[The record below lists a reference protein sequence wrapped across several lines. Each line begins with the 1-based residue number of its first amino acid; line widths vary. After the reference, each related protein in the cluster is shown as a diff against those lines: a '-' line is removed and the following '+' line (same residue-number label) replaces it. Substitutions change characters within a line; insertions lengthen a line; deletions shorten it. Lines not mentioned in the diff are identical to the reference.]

1 MKKICFGN
9 GIKAQD
15 NKMCNLTVSIKGS
28 LKEVYRLPNDLKNI
42 SNCFNNCTNLS
53 VFNAN
58 IPNSVEN
65 MSNSFKSCK
74 NLFKN
79 ISIPSNCIN
88 MAYAFS
94 NVPANGTKFIPNKVT
109 NITGS
114 FENSKINEIVFEDRN
129 ADDLNNI
136 LNMASAFSNSSLESV
151 TLLDGLKI
159 GNAYRAFST
168 CPIERIRSDLNV
180 DNGCEMFKSS
190 NIKSVQNIKSNSANS
205 MFSSSLY
212 LNKVG
217 SIESNNFYYTFD
229 NCRSMKE
236 MGNIIGNLAFKHTF
250 RNCGVGDTGTDSYS
264 NVVYLKPYESRDQVY
279 LSFLD
284 EESTTDTPTDRNFL
298 YSHPLRTYSRGH
310 GLENE
315 LNFINAHATDG
326 TYISGYCNPDQFILD
341 DNGKKQYKGDTGET
355 IDLCIPSW
363 YRTDLLD
370 ASTITSFNA
379 SNAFKGNTFNSV
391 YLFGGNTS
399 NAFCNANINSLYV
412 YKGNITNAFCNSNIN
427 SLYINKNTI
436 NQNAFNS
443 ATIKNGILPDL
454 VSIQESAFYNAKID
468 DLKTQHIANVGNNA
482 FRDARG
488 NVFNTSDGKSRR
500 TYNVYNIYESAFQN
514 SKVIPDFY
522 YKFKN
527 IGDNAFRNCVFSQSV
542 SFVDDFNLGRNIFYN
557 ARMTYLYL
565 TKNNSTIADTA
576 FAGINY
582 LFEIQVKDLNVSHF
596 GGEFPTSLRSV
607 VFLHNTQ
614 DPASTNKL
622 SSVTSMFFPNG
633 ITNVQENQFRDLKNV
648 TTFRTTNIGN
658 IGKNAFANFG
668 SSQFT
673 TIKNY
678 YNSNEDIIIQGN
690 ISTDAFNNSSIK
702 RLSVGYDYCIE
713 NGSLTNCNSLEYLNC
728 NISKGMQLNYSNV
741 SKSTNQVATGSY
753 HIGRVFGAIMNS
765 PTSVG
770 PNDYFLWN
778 AYSNSYS
785 YYLNR
790 DKIPPTFKQANIY
803 SYWGEYSFKGLNT
816 LTDINYFSNISGDSR
831 SNMDS
836 CRINNIFQDCNSL
849 INITMIIAPSSRRFL
864 HIAPGIINASNS
876 ANYNISYCSPIERL
890 GTSPSNSVYGVIGNL
905 SYDVQ
910 IYNSAFNIA
919 EYYFLNSVSAYNYST
934 NVTILPKIQH
944 YDSSQP
950 EYYGRYLYL
959 QGHMFRGYTVK
970 TDKIALSSPAIWN
983 GALLHND
990 YTYYCPEDTI
1000 LNGASGT
1007 YNNCTLYID
1016 QVNTTSSNFAWF
1028 KDFTNSKIYFNGIDS
1043 TNFGKFNSNKGTGTQ
1058 MYQSTFNV
1066 PTLINNIK

>member
-151 TLLDGLKI
+151 TFVNDLKI

-205 MFSSSLY
+205 MFLSSLY
-212 LNKVG
+212 LKKVG
-217 SIESNNFYYTFD
+217 AIESNNFYYTFD

-236 MGNIIGNLAFKHTF
+236 MGNITGNLAFKHTF

-264 NVVYLKPYESRDQVY
+264 NVIYLKPYEASDKVY

-284 EESTTDTPTDRNFL
+284 EESSTDTPTDRNFL
-298 YSHPLRTYSRGH
+298 YSHPLRTYGRGH

-315 LNFINAHATDG
+315 LNFINAHSENG
-326 TYISGYCNPDQFILD
+326 TYVGGYCDPDQFIA
-341 DNGKKQYKGDTGET
+341 GQYKGDTGET
-355 IDLCIPSW
+355 IDLCIPKY
-363 YRTDLLD
+363 YRTNLLD
-370 ASTITSFNA
+370 LTTKQKFNV
-379 SNAFKGNTFNSV
+379 SNSFKGNTFNSV
-391 YLFGGNTS
+391 YLFG
-399 NAFCNANINSLYV
+399 A
-412 YKGNITNAFCNSNIN
+412 NITNAFCGT
-427 SLYINKNTI
+427 TI
-436 NQNAFNS
+436 NYLYVDAKQYMINVNAFNS
-443 ATIKNGILPDL
+443 ATVTSGVFPNNVLIRD
-454 VSIQESAFYNAKID
+454 SAFFNAQVD
-468 DLKTQHIANVGNNA
+468 DLKTEHINYVGNNA

-488 NVFNTSDGKSRR
+488 GIFNTYRGQSS
-500 TYNVYNIYESAFQN
+500 YIYTMYDIGESAFQN
-514 SKVIPDFY
+514 SKMVPNHY
-522 YKFKN
+522 TFKN
-527 IGDNAFRNCVFSQSV
+527 IKKDAFRDCNFFGSSIH
-542 SFVDDFNLGRNIFYN
+542 FADDYNLESNIFYN
-557 ARMTYLYL
+557 AKISYLYL
-565 TKNNSTIADTA
+565 TQNNSTIADGA

-582 LFEIQVKDLNVSHF
+582 LYDLEVKDLNISHF
-596 GGEFPTSLRSV
+596 DGVFPTSLQAV
-607 VFLHNTQ
+607 YFHNNIQ

-622 SSVTSMFFPNG
+622 FSVKYMFFLNG
-633 ITNVQENQFRDLKNV
+633 ITDVKENQFRDLKNV
-648 TTFRTTNIGN
+648 TTFRTTTIGN

-678 YNSNEDIIIQGN
+678 YNSNEDIVIQGN
-690 ISTDAFNNSSIK
+690 IATDAFNNSSIK

-713 NGSLTNCNSLEYLNC
+713 NGSLNNCNSLEYLNC
-728 NISKGMQLNYSNV
+728 NISKGMQMTWAN
-741 SKSTNQVATGSY
+741 KVAGVAAVRSGPY
-753 HIGRVFGAIMNS
+753 HIGRLF
-765 PTSVG
+765 
-770 PNDYFLWN
+770 N
-778 AYSNSYS
+778 AVVYNPDVIETNYYPIHVYGDDIPS
-785 YYLNR
+785 YLNR
-790 DKIPPTFKQANIY
+790 DKIPLNFKEANIV
-803 SYWGEYSFKGLNT
+803 SLWGEYSFKGLNT
-816 LTDINYFSNISGDSR
+816 LTDINYNNPVDFYNGAKMQSYGIL
-831 SNMDS
+831 
-836 CRINNIFQDCNSL
+836 NIFAGCSNL
-849 INITMIIAPSSRRFL
+849 TNITMKLGLDSGKPAKHVSPSNMQS
-864 HIAPGIINASNS
+864 SVT
-876 ANYNISYCSPIERL
+876 ANYNISY
-890 GTSPSNSVYGVIGNL
+890 
-905 SYDVQ
+905 
-910 IYNSAFNIA
+910 YNSISNASYANTVPVFRDTGGNFSFCATSHTSNRTWFSNI
-919 EYYFLNSVSAYNYST
+919 SAYNYST
-934 NVTILPKIQH
+934 NITILPEIKVG
-944 YDSSQP
+944 
-950 EYYGRYLYL
+950 GRYEYL
-959 QGHMFRGYTVK
+959 KGTMFSGYTVK

-1007 YNNCTLYID
+1007 YNNCSLYID

-1028 KDFTNSKIYFNGIDS
+1028 KYFTNSTIYFNGIDS

>member
-15 NKMCNLTVSIKGS
+15 NKMCNLTVNIKGS

-42 SNCFNNCTNLS
+42 SNCFNNCANLS

-151 TLLDGLKI
+151 TFVDGLKI

-168 CPIERIRSDLNV
+168 CPIERIKSDLNV

-205 MFSSSLY
+205 MFLSSLY
-212 LNKVG
+212 LKKVG
-217 SIESNNFYYTFD
+217 TIESNNFYYTFD

-236 MGNIIGNLAFKHTF
+236 MGNITGNLAFKHTF
-250 RNCGVGDTGTDSYS
+250 RNCGVGDTGTDSYG
-264 NVVYLKPYESRDQVY
+264 NVVYLKPYESSDQVH
-279 LSFLD
+279 LSFFD
-284 EESTTDTPTDRNFL
+284 EESSTDTPTDRNFL
-298 YSHPLRTYSRGH
+298 YSHPLRIYGRGH

-315 LNFINAHATDG
+315 INFINAHATNG
-326 TYISGYCNPDQFILD
+326 TYVGGYCDPDQFIA
-341 DNGKKQYKGDTGET
+341 GQYKGDIGET
-355 IDLCIPSW
+355 IDLCIPRY
-363 YRTDLLD
+363 YRTNLLD
-370 ASTITSFNA
+370 STTKQTFNV
-379 SNAFKGNTFNSV
+379 SNSFKGNTFNSV
-391 YLFGGNTS
+391 YLFG
-399 NAFCNANINSLYV
+399 A
-412 YKGNITNAFCNSNIN
+412 NITNAFCGT
-427 SLYINKNTI
+427 TI
-436 NQNAFNS
+436 NYLYVDSKQGIINANAFNS
-443 ATIKNGILPDL
+443 ATVTNGILPDL
-454 VSIQESAFYNAKID
+454 VVIQDSAFFNAQVN
-468 DLKTQHIANVGNNA
+468 DLQTKNIADVGNNA

-488 NVFNTSDGKSRR
+488 NVFNTSKRR
-500 TYNVYNIYESAFQN
+500 YNVYNIYESAFQN
-514 SKVIPDFY
+514 SKIIPDFY

-527 IGDNAFRNCVFSQSV
+527 IGNNAFRNCVFSQSV
-542 SFVDDFNLGRNIFYN
+542 SFVDNFNLGSNVFYN

-565 TKNNSTIADTA
+565 TQNNSTIADSA

-582 LFEIQVKDLNVSHF
+582 LFEIQVKDLNASHF
-596 GGEFPTSLRSV
+596 GGKFPNSLRSV
-607 VFLHNTQ
+607 VFFNNMQ

-622 SSVTSMFFPNG
+622 SSVTTMFFPNG

-690 ISTDAFNNSSIK
+690 IATDAFNNSSIK

-713 NGSLTNCNSLEYLNC
+713 NGSLVNCNSLEFLNC
-728 NISKGMQLNYSNV
+728 NISKGMQRTWSNSV
-741 SKSTNQVATGSY
+741 KGIDAVRSGPY
-753 HIGRVFGAIMNS
+753 HIGRLFNAIVHNPDVVETNYYPIWVYEGDVS
-765 PTSVG
+765 T
-770 PNDYFLWN
+770 
-778 AYSNSYS
+778 
-785 YYLNR
+785 YLNR
-790 DKIPPTFKQANIY
+790 DKIPPKFKTVKT
-803 SYWGEYSFKGLNT
+803 SSLWGEYSFKGLHT
-816 LTDINYFSNISGDSR
+816 LTDIKYRNPVLGINHAQMCDEGIDEIFAGCSN
-831 SNMDS
+831 
-836 CRINNIFQDCNSL
+836 L
-849 INITMIIAPSSRRFL
+849 INITMALGINNGKPYKNISPSLMQSL
-864 HIAPGIINASNS
+864 DT
-876 ANYNISYCSPIERL
+876 ANYNISYVGDLWNASYSTGFPVFKDIRGNFSFCA
-890 GTSPSNSVYGVIGNL
+890 TSDTSNRTW
-905 SYDVQ
+905 
-910 IYNSAFNIA
+910 FRNI
-919 EYYFLNSVSAYNYST
+919 SAYNYST
-934 NVTILPKIQH
+934 NITILPEIKVG
-944 YDSSQP
+944 
-950 EYYGRYLYL
+950 GRYEYL
-959 QGHMFRGYTVK
+959 QSAMSGYTVK

-1028 KDFTNSKIYFNGIDS
+1028 KNFTNSKIYFNGIDS
-1043 TNFGKFNSNKGTGTQ
+1043 TNFGKFNSNKGAGTQ